1 MEEKD
6 KNINPLYDENLMTFA
21 KKLANGVNS
30 MDLLEEALK
39 SRKKI
44 DTDTIM
50 DLMEDPMKNATK
62 LEQVEEGMRMRHGI
76 LREII
81 SYKANLPCYDHYL
94 LPYDVSKLGNKKKL
108 EKSYLAAVNELERY
122 NI

>member
-39 SRKKI
+39 
-44 DTDTIM
+44 T
-50 DLMEDPMKNATK
+50 
-62 LEQVEEGMRMRHGI
+62 RMRI
-76 LREII
+76 KE
-81 SYKANLPCYDHYL
+81 
-94 LPYDVSKLGNKKKL
+94 
-108 EKSYLAAVNELERY
+108 
-122 NI
+122 

>member
-39 SRKKI
+39 TRKKI

-62 LEQVEEGMRMRHGI
+62 LQQVEEVMRMRHGI

-81 SYKANLPCYDHYL
+81 SYKANLPC
-94 LPYDVSKLGNKKKL
+94 
-108 EKSYLAAVNELERY
+108 RY
-122 NI
+122 GAGGLVRV

>member
-39 SRKKI
+39 TRKKI

-62 LEQVEEGMRMRHGI
+62 LQQV
-76 LREII
+76 
-81 SYKANLPCYDHYL
+81 
-94 LPYDVSKLGNKKKL
+94 
-108 EKSYLAAVNELERY
+108 
-122 NI
+122 